1 MNKKNEIDKI
11 LAEELGSSKTKEE
24 LKKLE
29 IENVEDV
36 ITADDLE
43 VYRQRFPEMDLDKL
57 DEILSLT
64 IKEDRVSKII
74 TFLCMLSAYTED
86 SQFNVSFNAPASTGK
101 SYIVEEIHK
110 LFPTEDV
117 IDIGYAT
124 PTSFFHDK
132 GDFDEEKG
140 VITIDLSRKIL
151 IFIDQ
156 PHPEVLQK
164 LRPLL
169 SHDQKVLLHKIT
181 DRNKKGQNRTKNV
194 KIIGFPA
201 VIFCTA
207 GLKMDEQ
214 EVSRVILLSPEIT
227 QEKIRSSI
235 ELIMDRQADRYFEE
249 SIEGNYERQLL
260 KERIQI
266 IKRLNFNKVCVPD
279 NVGKIMEYFSG
290 KSLSPTD
297 MRNISKLYSI
307 IKGLTLLNFA
317 HREIKGKD
325 LFANKKDVEEGLN
338 LWKEIRKY
346 QELGIPPFVYWFY
359 EEVIFPAYREKNEPI
374 KRKDIIG
381 YYKRVFSGRI
391 TDKRLRVEILPQLV
405 NCGLLIEEKDPD
417 DKREKVYSPNEEF
430 DEKEEKNVNT

>member
-1 MNKKNEIDKI
+1 MNKKNEINEI
-11 LAEELGSSKTKEE
+11 LKEELGSSKTKEE

-43 VYRQRFPEMDLDKL
+43 VYRQKFPEMDLDKL

-110 LFPTEDV
+110 LFPSEDV

-194 KIIGFPA
+194 MIIGFPA

-214 EVSRVILLSPEIT
+214 EVSRVVLLSPEIT

-249 SIEGNYERQLL
+249 KIEGNYERQLL

-266 IKRLNFNKVCVPD
+266 IKRLNFNKVCIPD
-279 NVGKIMEYFSG
+279 MSKIMECFSM
-290 KSLSPTD
+290 KSLAPTD

-325 LFANKKDVEEGLN
+325 LFANEKDVEEGLN

-359 EEVIFPAYREKNEPI
+359 EKVIVPAYREKNEPL
-374 KRKDIIG
+374 KKKDIIG

-430 DEKEEKNVNT
+430 DEKKEKNVNT